1 MNPRTSPPT
10 PAFSSPPIS
19 AWVDLAAP
27 RLEPIMHLIV
37 HVDTPIEAGYVTH
50 ALGQGRRRIIPIT
63 GGRVHGIARGQPM
76 EGHVLAGGADLQ
88 LVNSATCAQLDAR
101 YILRL
106 QGGSHIFVSNQAIRT
121 GSEADIAALVRGE
134 AVSPERIY
142 FRCAPRFE
150 VERKDLA
157 WMTQTLFI
165 GTGARFPDRVE
176 IVFYEVA

>member
-1 MNPRTSPPT
+1 MSLST
-10 PAFSSPPIS
+10 
-19 AWVDLAAP
+19 P
-27 RLEPIMHLIV
+27 RLEPIMRLTV
-37 HVDTPIEAGYVTH
+37 QVAKPVEAGQVTH
-50 ALGQGRRRIIPIT
+50 TIGEGRRRIIPIV
-63 GGRVHGIARGQPM
+63 GGQCSGVARGHSMAGEILP
-76 EGHVLAGGADLQ
+76 GGADFQ
-88 LVNSATCAQLDAR
+88 LVSSATSAQLDAR

-106 QGGSHIFVSNQAIRT
+106 SDGSHIFVSNQAIRT

-134 AVSPERIY
+134 AVPPERIY

-176 IVFYEVA
+176 MVFYEVL

>member
-1 MNPRTSPPT
+1 MSL
-10 PAFSSPPIS
+10 S
-19 AWVDLAAP
+19 AP
-27 RLEPIMHLIV
+27 RLEPIMRLTV
-37 HVDTPIEAGYVTH
+37 QVAKPVEAGQVTH
-50 ALGQGRRRIIPIT
+50 AIGEGRRRIIPIV
-63 GGRVHGIARGQPM
+63 GGQCSGVARGHSMAGEILP
-76 EGHVLAGGADLQ
+76 GGADFQ
-88 LVNSATCAQLDAR
+88 LVSSATSAQLDAR

-106 QGGSHIFVSNQAIRT
+106 QDGSHIFVSNQAIRT

-134 AVSPERIY
+134 AVPPERIY

-176 IVFYEVA
+176 MVFYEVL

>member
-1 MNPRTSPPT
+1 MSL
-10 PAFSSPPIS
+10 S
-19 AWVDLAAP
+19 AP
-27 RLEPIMHLIV
+27 RLEPIMQLTV
-37 HVDTPIEAGYVTH
+37 KVAKPVEAGQVTH
-50 ALGQGRRRIIPIT
+50 AIGEGRRRIIPIV
-63 GGRVHGIARGQPM
+63 GGQCSGVARGHSMAGEILP
-76 EGHVLAGGADLQ
+76 GGADFQ
-88 LVNSATCAQLDAR
+88 LVSSATCTQLDAR

-106 QGGSHIFVSNQAIRT
+106 QDGSHIFVSNQAIRT

-134 AVSPERIY
+134 AVPPERIY

-176 IVFYEVA
+176 MVFYEVL